1 MKRVL
6 AVVLGL
12 VLLLQIQA
20 AAPLLVS
27 AEEPEGEET
36 TVEETE
42 EDTEGENAEAEEA
55 PAETGE
61 ETTEEA

>member
-42 EDTEGENAEAEEA
+42 EDTEGENA
-55 PAETGE
+55 
-61 ETTEEA
+61 